1 MDRIIRAAQIDHG
14 HAAVAGG
21 GRGAGFRSPATQ
33 GFLGRAGQR
42 TEAHPSDRHRNV
54 QVDRLLG
61 EPGAKP
67 DIGRAFLAVAFQRI
81 ARDRRAEKQQVV
93 EMRHLAL
100 RAAADRAVPLQADNV
115 ENRLPTFSTAGWHW
129 YNYHLTTF
137 DAAALGVISKAA
149 AEAWKFTGLAV
160 GTAGWFRFYPAAG
173 NPANT
178 SATEARID
186 GSVAA
191 SGGDLNLT
199 NISITIGSPNTIDV
213 FQFTMPAE

>member
-1 MDRIIRAAQIDHG
+1 MTVRLSTGARNKLLDGGSGGGIKGALNLGFINIYSGPQPLLADTGATG
-14 HAAVAGG
+14 TLLGTASVNAGG
-21 GRGAGFRSPATQ
+21 TG
-33 GFLGRAGQR
+33 L
-42 TEAHPSDRHRNV
+42 
-54 QVDRLLG
+54 
-61 EPGAKP
+61 
-67 DIGRAFLAVAFQRI
+67 
-81 ARDRRAEKQQVV
+81 
-93 EMRHLAL
+93 
-100 RAAADRAVPLQADNV
+100 
-115 ENRLPTFSTAGWHW
+115 
-129 YNYHLTTF
+129 TF
-137 DAAALGVISKAA
+137 DAAVLGVISKAA

-186 GSVAA
+186 GAVAA